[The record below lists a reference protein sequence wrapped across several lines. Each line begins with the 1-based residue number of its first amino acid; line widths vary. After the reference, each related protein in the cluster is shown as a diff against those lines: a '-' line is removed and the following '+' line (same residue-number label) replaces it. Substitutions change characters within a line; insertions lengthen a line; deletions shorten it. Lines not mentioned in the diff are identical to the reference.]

1 MVAKVIEKV
10 VWFCFQELNHIEHRA
25 HSILYVASL
34 FPIVPMWFKIMLQQ
48 QPSFPYFCTP

>member
-34 FPIVPMWFKIMLQQ
+34 FPIVPMWFKQLLFQ
-48 QPSFPYFCTP
+48 